1 MFHRPRSCPSLT
13 RFPQDARIGRRRP
26 GDELSQLSPP
36 SPFHCVSP
44 YIMHYTA
51 FAGNK
56 ESLASLYGLQV
67 CRSRHRAAG
76 MSMEFRLPIGGNAYL
91 VEADGVCDCENV

>member
-56 ESLASLYGLQV
+56 ESLASLYGLSGGPHPLLSKQAP
-67 CRSRHRAAG
+67 SRR
-76 MSMEFRLPIGGNAYL
+76 N
-91 VEADGVCDCENV
+91 VDGISSAL